1 MSWTVWFHLDS
12 IRRAVEMEYKS
23 ILHYSLYV
31 KGSHLS
37 PDYVKHSM
45 LISDATQFKQ
55 RERRNMFLH
64 AAKCGKHGCTKK
76 MALSLQLTSFT
87 SWLTSEQQYRTKT
100 AGRHLLASLKQKKI
114 KPSWTRTSQ
123 HVSSVGT
130 VCEAGR
136 GSFSDHPQLKY
147 DFCCAHLF
155 NRTLF
160 VTCNP
165 I

>member
-1 MSWTVWFHLDS
+1 MSWTVWFHHDS

-23 ILHYSLYV
+23 ILHCSLYV

-37 PDYVKHSM
+37 PDYVKHSSP
-45 LISDATQFKQ
+45 ISDATQFKQ
-55 RERRNMFLH
+55 REARNVFLH
-64 AAKCGKHGCTKK
+64 AAKCGKQRHKK
-76 MALSLQLTSFT
+76 MALSLQLTSFF
-87 SWLTSEQQYRTKT
+87 SWLTSEQQYCTKT

-114 KPSWTRTSQ
+114 KPSWPRTLQRISC
-123 HVSSVGT
+123 VGT

-147 DFCCAHLF
+147 SFCCAHFFSL
-155 NRTLF
+155 TLF